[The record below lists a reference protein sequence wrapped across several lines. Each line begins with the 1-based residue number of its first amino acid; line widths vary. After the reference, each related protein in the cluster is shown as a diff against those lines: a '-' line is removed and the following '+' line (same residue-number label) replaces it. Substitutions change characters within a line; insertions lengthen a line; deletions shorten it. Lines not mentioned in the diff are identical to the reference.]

1 MGSTVRK
8 DCRRKQDGK
17 AVQFKSCIII
27 EGRNEL
33 NLNIGYSLS
42 KFSFGLLVTLKE
54 GKEAKVWGKENYSIL
69 IWLEVSLDI
78 QVEYLSAR
86 WLYTSGTRSRNRVQM
101 KRVGSLALRFVER
114 FTPL

>member
-1 MGSTVRK
+1 M
-8 DCRRKQDGK
+8 DCRGKQDGK
-17 AVQFKSCIII
+17 EGQFKSCIII
-27 EGRNEL
+27 EGKNEL

-42 KFSFGLLVTLKE
+42 KFSFGLLVTLNE

-78 QVEYLSAR
+78 QVECLSAR
-86 WLYTSGTRSRNRVQM
+86 WLYTSGTRSRYRVQM

-114 FTPL
+114 FIPL